1 MKGKFW
7 RSARLPGKGDAAAL
21 AVLALA
27 AFFLWNHPDI
37 QETAQHVHILLDDL
51 FSGQFFDFYEHTM
64 QARQAYGFA
73 NAAHYH
79 IGFYLL
85 CAVWDLPVYLL
96 GKLVPV
102 SPFVFMLWTKALGAA
117 AWAGCGL
124 LLQTIARRLG
134 AGQAE
139 TAWTPYLFWL
149 CPISFFT
156 VLCMGQYD
164 SLCLFF
170 LLLGVRYFMDGR
182 VWRFVLAMGA
192 AMLFKMFAVF
202 VFVPLLLLW
211 EKRLLHICKYALA
224 SLWLY
229 LPGSLLFWG
238 RSGDA
243 GFFNSLIAQRLFER
257 TLPAVGA
264 PSLFLTVLACL
275 YVACWMWRPS
285 GAEAMR
291 QKAVYVCLAV
301 FSLLFLLVQWHPQW
315 LILLTPFLILSTWQ
329 AQNRTPWLVM
339 NGIYCAGFFLLMA
352 YTFPG
357 QLEANLFDLGALGQ
371 WGGLVLAQQPQV
383 RVNTI
388 YFNLVPY
395 LAQLAPV
402 AFAAPLVAG
411 LAGRLPVRPAGVLA
425 DRLAHGA
432 AQPGAQPLWL
442 WAYGTFALCW
452 GCVWLAP
459 TLLAWAK
466 SFGWV

>member
-7 RSARLPGKGDAAAL
+7 RSARLPGRGDAAAL

-96 GKLVPV
+96 GKLVTV
-102 SPFVFMLWTKALGAA
+102 SPFVFMLWTKALGVA
-117 AWAGCGL
+117 AWACCGL

-182 VWRFVLAMGA
+182 IWRFVLAMGA

-211 EKRLLHICKYALA
+211 EKRPLHICKYALA

-264 PSLFLTVLACL
+264 PSLF
-275 YVACWMWRPS
+275 
-285 GAEAMR
+285 
-291 QKAVYVCLAV
+291 
-301 FSLLFLLVQWHPQW
+301 
-315 LILLTPFLILSTWQ
+315 
-329 AQNRTPWLVM
+329 
-339 NGIYCAGFFLLMA
+339 
-352 YTFPG
+352 
-357 QLEANLFDLGALGQ
+357 
-371 WGGLVLAQQPQV
+371 
-383 RVNTI
+383 
-388 YFNLVPY
+388 
-395 LAQLAPV
+395 
-402 AFAAPLVAG
+402 
-411 LAGRLPVRPAGVLA
+411 
-425 DRLAHGA
+425 
-432 AQPGAQPLWL
+432 
-442 WAYGTFALCW
+442 
-452 GCVWLAP
+452 
-459 TLLAWAK
+459 
-466 SFGWV
+466 

>member
-7 RSARLPGKGDAAAL
+7 RSARLPGRGDAAAL

-102 SPFVFMLWTKALGAA
+102 SPFVFMLWTKALGVA

-182 VWRFVLAMGA
+182 VWRFVLA
-192 AMLFKMFAVF
+192 
-202 VFVPLLLLW
+202 
-211 EKRLLHICKYALA
+211 
-224 SLWLY
+224 
-229 LPGSLLFWG
+229 
-238 RSGDA
+238 
-243 GFFNSLIAQRLFER
+243 
-257 TLPAVGA
+257 
-264 PSLFLTVLACL
+264 
-275 YVACWMWRPS
+275 
-285 GAEAMR
+285 
-291 QKAVYVCLAV
+291 
-301 FSLLFLLVQWHPQW
+301 
-315 LILLTPFLILSTWQ
+315 
-329 AQNRTPWLVM
+329 
-339 NGIYCAGFFLLMA
+339 
-352 YTFPG
+352 
-357 QLEANLFDLGALGQ
+357 
-371 WGGLVLAQQPQV
+371 
-383 RVNTI
+383 
-388 YFNLVPY
+388 
-395 LAQLAPV
+395 
-402 AFAAPLVAG
+402 
-411 LAGRLPVRPAGVLA
+411 
-425 DRLAHGA
+425 
-432 AQPGAQPLWL
+432 
-442 WAYGTFALCW
+442 
-452 GCVWLAP
+452 
-459 TLLAWAK
+459 WAK